1 VSGDNRRRSDACGEK
16 NRGGPQLA
24 VGERGAHVG
33 QPRKEENGLSP
44 RRTVI
49 FLFNR
54 FFSKKA

>member
-49 FLFNR
+49 FLFN
-54 FFSKKA
+54 